1 MTTKKSSSDKSTHG
15 KSETAKSEVR
25 ISVADQ
31 VRELS
36 IETAADRDEVVALIT
51 KALDSSQPLIL
62 TDTRGRQYVVPASKI
77 GSVEIGDI
85 SERRVGFAG
94 A

>member
-1 MTTKKSSSDKSTHG
+1 MTSKKSSSSKSDM
-15 KSETAKSEVR
+15 ARSEVR

-31 VRELS
+31 VRELT
-36 IETAADRDEVVALIT
+36 IETTADRDEVLSLIK
-51 KALDSSQPLIL
+51 KALESSQPLVL
-62 TDTRGRQYVVPASKI
+62 TDTRGRNYVVPATKI

>member
-1 MTTKKSSSDKSTHG
+1 MTTRKSTGSTG
-15 KSETAKSEVR
+15 KSESAKSEVR

-31 VRELS
+31 VRELT
-36 IETAADRDEVVALIT
+36 IETAADREEVVALIT
-51 KALDSSQPLIL
+51 KSLDSSQPLIL

>member
-1 MTTKKSSSDKSTHG
+1 MTTKKSSSNKSDI
-15 KSETAKSEVR
+15 ARSEVR
-25 ISVADQ
+25 ITVADQ
-31 VRELS
+31 VRELT
-36 IETAADRDEVVALIT
+36 IETTADRDEVLSLI
-51 KALDSSQPLIL
+51 KQSLESSQPLVL
-62 TDTRGRQYVVPASKI
+62 TDTRGRNYVVPATKI

>member
-1 MTTKKSSSDKSTHG
+1 MTTKKSSSDKSTNG

>member
-1 MTTKKSSSDKSTHG
+1 MTSKKNATG

>member
-1 MTTKKSSSDKSTHG
+1 MLF
-15 KSETAKSEVR
+15 R
-25 ISVADQ
+25 SVTDQ
-31 VRELS
+31 VRELT
-36 IETAADRDEVVALIT
+36 IETTSDREEVLTMI
-51 KALDSSQPLIL
+51 KKSLSSSEPLVL
-62 TDTRGRQYVVPASKI
+62 TDTRGRQIVVPSSKI

>member
-1 MTTKKSSSDKSTHG
+1 
-15 KSETAKSEVR
+15 
-25 ISVADQ
+25 
-31 VRELS
+31 
-36 IETAADRDEVVALIT
+36 
-51 KALDSSQPLIL
+51 
-62 TDTRGRQYVVPASKI
+62 VPASKI

>member
-1 MTTKKSSSDKSTHG
+1 MTSKKTATG

-62 TDTRGRQYVVPASKI
+62 TDTRGRQFVVPASKI

>member
-1 MTTKKSSSDKSTHG
+1 MTTKKTTSG
-15 KSETAKSEVR
+15 KSESARSEVR

-31 VRELS
+31 VRELT
-36 IETAADRDEVVALIT
+36 IETSADREEVLAMIKNALT
-51 KALDSSQPLIL
+51 SSEPLVL

>member
-1 MTTKKSSSDKSTHG
+1 MTTKKSSTG
-15 KSETAKSEVR
+15 KTESAKSEVR

-31 VRELS
+31 LRELT
-36 IETAADRDEVVALIT
+36 IETAADRDEVVALIK
-51 KALDSSQPLIL
+51 KALDSAEPLIL
-62 TDTRGRQYVVPASKI
+62 SDIRGRQYVVPAGKI
-77 GSVEIGDI
+77 GSIEIGDI

>member
-1 MTTKKSSSDKSTHG
+1 MTTKKSNSAKSDS
-15 KSETAKSEVR
+15 ARSEVR

-31 VRELS
+31 VRELT
-36 IETAADRDEVVALIT
+36 IETSADREEVLAMIK
-51 KALDSSQPLIL
+51 KALASSEPLVL

>member
-1 MTTKKSSSDKSTHG
+1 MTSKKTATG

-36 IETAADRDEVVALIT
+36 IETAVDRDEVVALIT

>member
-1 MTTKKSSSDKSTHG
+1 MTTKKSTSG
-15 KSETAKSEVR
+15 KSDIARSEVR

-31 VRELS
+31 VRELT
-36 IETAADRDEVVALIT
+36 IETTSDRDEVLEMIKQAL
-51 KALDSSQPLIL
+51 ASSQPLVL
-62 TDTRGRQYVVPASKI
+62 SDTRGRRYVVPATKI

>member
-1 MTTKKSSSDKSTHG
+1 MTTKKSSTG
-15 KSETAKSEVR
+15 KSESARSEVR

-31 VRELS
+31 VRELT
-36 IETAADRDEVVALIT
+36 IETSADREEVLAMIK
-51 KALDSSQPLIL
+51 KALTSSEPLVL

>member
-1 MTTKKSSSDKSTHG
+1 
-15 KSETAKSEVR
+15 
-25 ISVADQ
+25 
-31 VRELS
+31 
-36 IETAADRDEVVALIT
+36 
-51 KALDSSQPLIL
+51 
-62 TDTRGRQYVVPASKI
+62 VVPASKI

>member
-1 MTTKKSSSDKSTHG
+1 MTTKKSASSKG
-15 KSETAKSEVR
+15 EGAQSEVR

-31 VRELS
+31 VRELT

-51 KALDSSQPLIL
+51 KALDASQPLIL
-62 TDTRGRQYVVPASKI
+62 TDTRGRQYVVPANKI

>member
-1 MTTKKSSSDKSTHG
+1 LT
-15 KSETAKSEVR
+15 
-25 ISVADQ
+25 
-31 VRELS
+31 
-36 IETAADRDEVVALIT
+36 IETSADREEVLAMIK
-51 KALDSSQPLIL
+51 KALTSSEPLVL

>member
-1 MTTKKSSSDKSTHG
+1 MTTKKSTSSKSDI
-15 KSETAKSEVR
+15 ARSEVR

-31 VRELS
+31 VRELT
-36 IETAADRDEVVALIT
+36 IETTSDREEVLEMIKQSLA
-51 KALDSSQPLIL
+51 SSQPLVL
-62 TDTRGRQYVVPASKI
+62 SDNRGRQYVVPATKI

>member
-1 MTTKKSSSDKSTHG
+1 MTTKKSTSSKSDI
-15 KSETAKSEVR
+15 ARSEVR
-25 ISVADQ
+25 ISVVDQ
-31 VRELS
+31 VRELT
-36 IETAADRDEVVALIT
+36 IETTSDREEVLEMI
-51 KALDSSQPLIL
+51 KQSLSSSQPLVL
-62 TDTRGRQYVVPASKI
+62 SDTRGRQYVVPATKI

>member
-1 MTTKKSSSDKSTHG
+1 MTTKKTTSG
-15 KSETAKSEVR
+15 KSESARSKVR

-31 VRELS
+31 VRELT
-36 IETAADRDEVVALIT
+36 IETSADREEVLAMIKNALT
-51 KALDSSQPLIL
+51 SSEPLVL

>member
-1 MTTKKSSSDKSTHG
+1 MTSKKSASG
-15 KSETAKSEVR
+15 KSDIARSEVR

-31 VRELS
+31 VRELT
-36 IETAADRDEVVALIT
+36 IETTSDRDEVLEIIKQSLA
-51 KALDSSQPLIL
+51 SSQPLVL
-62 TDTRGRQYVVPASKI
+62 SDTRGRQYVVPSSKI

>member
-1 MTTKKSSSDKSTHG
+1 MTTKKSGASKTD
-15 KSETAKSEVR
+15 TARSEVR
-25 ISVADQ
+25 IAVADQ
-31 VRELS
+31 VRELT
-36 IETAADRDEVVALIT
+36 IETAFDREEVLSMI
-51 KALDSSQPLIL
+51 KKSLSSSEPLVL
-62 TDTRGRQYVVPASKI
+62 TDTRGRQFVVPASKI

>member
-1 MTTKKSSSDKSTHG
+1 MTTKKNSSA
-15 KSETAKSEVR
+15 KSEGARSEVR

-31 VRELS
+31 VRELT
-36 IETAADRDEVVALIT
+36 IETSSDREEVLAMIK
-51 KALDSSQPLIL
+51 KALTSSEPLVL